1 MKFAIAAVLLA
12 ATSLVSAEEF
22 NVVVGKAENGSAAVC
37 PKRKNSPPPARELTP
52 FLH

>member
-1 MKFAIAAVLLA
+1 MKFSIAAILLA
-12 ATSLVSAEEF
+12 ATSLVYAEEF

-37 PKRKNSPPPARELTP
+37 PTRKKIPVRELTP